1 MKSFSKS
8 VKEELL
14 DLVSQARHCQIVEV
28 ATILQFGD
36 TLKAGKS
43 GGLELVISAEQQQN
57 IRKYFTLF
65 KKTYNIIPDMVE
77 SEHGY
82 ELVISNQSEVESIL
96 QSVKIIQDG
105 VLCMEKQVAPILL
118 KNMCCKRVYLRRT
131 YLQIGSMSAP
141 EKGYHLEYVCT
152 YKEQAEQI
160 REVLHD
166 FEIEG
171 KITKRKKYWIVY
183 VKDGSGIVELLN
195 IMGAH
200 VSLMNFENLRIV
212 KEVRNLVNRRVN
224 CEAANINRTVTAA
237 TKQITDIQKLI
248 SHKELE
254 TLPMNLQ
261 EMALVR
267 MEYPDASLQELGSY
281 LVPPV
286 GKSGVNHRLRKLSE
300 RADELSDVV
309 EGNEENYDSEI
320 S

>member
-1 MKSFSKS
+1 MSFSKL
-8 VKEELL
+8 VKEELM
-14 DLVSQARHCQIVEV
+14 DQVSQTRHCQIAEV
-28 ATILQFGD
+28 ATILQFTD
-36 TLKAGKS
+36 ALKVRKS
-43 GGLELVISAEQQQN
+43 GEFEIVISEEQQQN

-65 KKTYNIIPDMVE
+65 KKTYKIIPDMIE
-77 SEHGY
+77 CEHGY

-105 VLCMEKQVAPILL
+105 TLHIGKQVAPILL
-118 KNMCCKRVYLRRT
+118 KNMCCKRVYLRRS
-131 YLQIGSMSAP
+131 YLQIGSMSTP
-141 EKGYHLEYVCT
+141 EKGYHLEYVCNC
-152 YKEQAEQI
+152 KEQAEQI
-160 REVLHD
+160 NEILHD

-171 KITKRKKYWIVY
+171 KITNRKKYWIVY

-212 KEVRNLVNRRVN
+212 KEVRNQVNRRVN

-237 TKQITDIQKLI
+237 TKQIADIQKLI
-248 SHKELE
+248 SHKDLE
-254 TLPMNLQ
+254 TLPKNLR

-267 MEYPDASLQELGSY
+267 MEYPDASLQELGSH

-286 GKSGVNHRLRKLSE
+286 GKSGVNHRLRKISE
-300 RADELSDVV
+300 RADELSNVS